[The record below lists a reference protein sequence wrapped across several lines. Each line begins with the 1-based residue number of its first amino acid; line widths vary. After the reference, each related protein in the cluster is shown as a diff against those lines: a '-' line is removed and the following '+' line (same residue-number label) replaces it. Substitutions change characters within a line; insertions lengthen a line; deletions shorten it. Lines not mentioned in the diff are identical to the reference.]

1 MGPGHIAFYV
11 SDIDRS
17 STFYRDTLGISVIID
32 QVQDT
37 KTGGLLHVYQHARLD
52 PRPAHLA
59 FRENPLHL
67 VLTSH
72 SGDNADGAPI
82 KLDQVGA
89 SHFPF
94 SAPGVPALFSEL
106 ESERVPVAAP
116 REAWTN
122 AQRRLGSF
130 YVYDPD
136 EILV

>member
-1 MGPGHIAFYV
+1 M
-11 SDIDRS
+11 
-17 STFYRDTLGISVIID
+17 
-32 QVQDT
+32 
-37 KTGGLLHVYQHARLD
+37 
-52 PRPAHLA
+52 HLA

-67 VLTSH
+67 AMTSH

-94 SAPGVPALFSEL
+94 SAPDVPALFSEL
-106 ESERVPVAAP
+106 ESEGVPVAAP

-122 AQRRLGSF
+122 AQRTMESF
-130 YVYDPD
+130 YMYVPD